1 MSTKTSLLL
10 EKHGERFKSIFDDVP
25 DDDAAAIVS
34 SSRDDENNEMKK
46 KKKKKK
52 KSDGKKISDEEAKDD
67 DATTTTKRNEERKMN
82 ASTTTTTTTNSS
94 SPSTVKVFAF
104 DGKRVVAGARDFG
117 GIFASNGKAVT
128 TAAENN
134 AKTKRINVKR
144 EMKRFMASET
154 KRIVREDDEEEDD
167 DRNKKKRN
175 KNGQSEEDERDDANK
190 RNANADSKFGM
201 KHMRREVRDFGIKGL
216 NKWDRKELEDE
227 KLKELGM
234 KPSKG
239 IRIPATIGVGLWK
252 KNEQRKEEK
261 RLDLFRLGH
270 KLEKKEKKK
279 MTNSEREEKR
289 EKESDRGLAWG
300 SSWFKN
306 GILKLKKSDVKK
318 NKLNVDTKVRLS
330 GKNRDTKGSKG
341 GKKSKKG
348 AKGSK
353 KRGAGKKSSR
363 G

>member
-1 MSTKTSLLL
+1 LNACT
-10 EKHGERFKSIFDDVP
+10 EER
-25 DDDAAAIVS
+25 
-34 SSRDDENNEMKK
+34 EKK
-46 KKKKKK
+46 KKNAFGTTLMTTTTEGGSRFMDYGERKR
-52 KSDGKKISDEEAKDD
+52 EEAK
-67 DATTTTKRNEERKMN
+67 E
-82 ASTTTTTTTNSS
+82 
-94 SPSTVKVFAF
+94 VKVFAF
-104 DGKRVVAGARDFG
+104 DGKRTLFGA
-117 GIFASNGKAVT
+117 
-128 TAAENN
+128 AAENKVN
-134 AKTKRINVKR
+134 NIDTTLPSRKRINVKR

-154 KRIVREDDEEEDD
+154 KRIVREEDAEEDGFD
-167 DRNKKKRN
+167 GKKKKKK
-175 KNGQSEEDERDDANK
+175 KNGFQSEEDAKSNNNNNNNDNDDAK
-190 RNANADSKFGM
+190 DSKFGM

-216 NKWDRKELEDE
+216 NKWDRKELENE

-252 KNEQRKEEK
+252 KNEQRNEEK

-270 KLEKKEKKK
+270 KLEKKERRK
-279 MTNSEREEKR
+279 MTNSEKEEKR

-306 GILKLKKSDVKK
+306 GILKLKKGDVKK
-318 NKLNVDTKVRLS
+318 NKVNVDTKVRLS
-330 GKNRDTKGSKG
+330 GKNRDAKGSAG

>member
-1 MSTKTSLLL
+1 MNAFKKEQKKMKMKMTTTAEEDRLLVDD
-10 EKHGERFKSIFDDVP
+10 GERK
-25 DDDAAAIVS
+25 
-34 SSRDDENNEMKK
+34 R
-46 KKKKKK
+46 
-52 KSDGKKISDEEAKDD
+52 EEAK
-67 DATTTTKRNEERKMN
+67 E
-82 ASTTTTTTTNSS
+82 
-94 SPSTVKVFAF
+94 VKVFAF
-104 DGKRVVAGARDFG
+104 DGKRTLFGA
-117 GIFASNGKAVT
+117 
-128 TAAENN
+128 AAENKMN
-134 AKTKRINVKR
+134 NNIDSKTLLSRKRINVKR

-154 KRIVREDDEEEDD
+154 KRIVREDEEDAEED
-167 DRNKKKRN
+167 GFDGKKKKKK
-175 KNGQSEEDERDDANK
+175 KNGFQSEEDAKNNNNNDN
-190 RNANADSKFGM
+190 NAKDSKFGM

-216 NKWDRKELEDE
+216 NKWDRKELENE

-252 KNEQRKEEK
+252 KNEQRNEEK

-270 KLEKKEKKK
+270 KLEKKERKK
-279 MTNSEREEKR
+279 MTNSEKEEKR

-306 GILKLKKSDVKK
+306 GILKLKKGDVKK
-318 NKLNVDTKVRLS
+318 NKVNVDTKVRLS
-330 GKNRDTKGSKG
+330 GKNRDAKGSAG

>member
-1 MSTKTSLLL
+1 MNAFT
-10 EKHGERFKSIFDDVP
+10 EER
-25 DDDAAAIVS
+25 
-34 SSRDDENNEMKK
+34 EKK
-46 KKKKKK
+46 KKNASGTTLMTTTTEGGSRFMDYGERKR
-52 KSDGKKISDEEAKDD
+52 EEAK
-67 DATTTTKRNEERKMN
+67 E
-82 ASTTTTTTTNSS
+82 
-94 SPSTVKVFAF
+94 VKVFAF
-104 DGKRVVAGARDFG
+104 DGKRTLFGA
-117 GIFASNGKAVT
+117 
-128 TAAENN
+128 AAENKVN
-134 AKTKRINVKR
+134 NIDTTLPSRKRINVKR

-154 KRIVREDDEEEDD
+154 KRIVREDEMEEDGFD
-167 DRNKKKRN
+167 GKKKKKKK
-175 KNGQSEEDERDDANK
+175 KNGFQSEEDAKSNNNNNDNDDAK
-190 RNANADSKFGM
+190 DSKFGM

-216 NKWDRKELEDE
+216 NKWDRKELENE

-252 KNEQRKEEK
+252 KNEQRNEEK

-270 KLEKKEKKK
+270 KLEKKERKK
-279 MTNSEREEKR
+279 MTNSEKEEKR

-306 GILKLKKSDVKK
+306 GILKLKKGDVKK
-318 NKLNVDTKVRLS
+318 NKVNVDTKVRLS
-330 GKNRDTKGSKG
+330 GKNRDAKGSAG

>member
-1 MSTKTSLLL
+1 MSSYSVWKEEGRDSARNRVENPKQNGE
-10 EKHGERFKSIFDDVP
+10 EKSDKKIGQENTRDLNAFKER
-25 DDDAAAIVS
+25 
-34 SSRDDENNEMKK
+34 EKK
-46 KKKKKK
+46 KKNAFGTTLMTTTEENKSSVDDGEKKR
-52 KSDGKKISDEEAKDD
+52 EEAK
-67 DATTTTKRNEERKMN
+67 E
-82 ASTTTTTTTNSS
+82 
-94 SPSTVKVFAF
+94 VKVFAF
-104 DGKRVVAGARDFG
+104 DGKRTLFGA
-117 GIFASNGKAVT
+117 
-128 TAAENN
+128 AAEN
-134 AKTKRINVKR
+134 KTNDNNINKTLLRKRINVKR

-154 KRIVREDDEEEDD
+154 KRIVREDEMEEDGFD
-167 DRNKKKRN
+167 GKKKKKKK
-175 KNGQSEEDERDDANK
+175 KNGFQSEEDAKSNNNNNNNNDDAK
-190 RNANADSKFGM
+190 DSKFGM

-216 NKWDRKELEDE
+216 NKWDRKELENE

-252 KNEQRKEEK
+252 KNEQRNEEK

-270 KLEKKEKKK
+270 KLEKKERRK
-279 MTNSEREEKR
+279 MTNSEKEEKK

-306 GILKLKKSDVKK
+306 GILKLKKGDVKK
-318 NKLNVDTKVRLS
+318 NKVNVDTKVRLS
-330 GKNRDTKGSKG
+330 GKNRDAKGSAG

>member
-1 MSTKTSLLL
+1 LNAFK
-10 EKHGERFKSIFDDVP
+10 KER
-25 DDDAAAIVS
+25 
-34 SSRDDENNEMKK
+34 EKK
-46 KKKKKK
+46 KKKKNDAFGTTLMTITTEGKSSVDDGEKK
-52 KSDGKKISDEEAKDD
+52 GEEAK
-67 DATTTTKRNEERKMN
+67 E
-82 ASTTTTTTTNSS
+82 
-94 SPSTVKVFAF
+94 VKVFAF
-104 DGKRVVAGARDFG
+104 DGKRTLSGA
-117 GIFASNGKAVT
+117 
-128 TAAENN
+128 AAEN
-134 AKTKRINVKR
+134 KTNNIDKTLLSRKRINVKR

-154 KRIVREDDEEEDD
+154 KRIVREETEDAKS
-167 DRNKKKRN
+167 NNNN
-175 KNGQSEEDERDDANK
+175 KNDDAK
-190 RNANADSKFGM
+190 DSKFGM

-216 NKWDRKELEDE
+216 NKWDRKELENE

-252 KNEQRKEEK
+252 KNEQRNEEK

-270 KLEKKEKKK
+270 KLEKKERKK
-279 MTNSEREEKR
+279 MTNSEKEEKR

-306 GILKLKKSDVKK
+306 GILKLKKGDVKK
-318 NKLNVDTKVRLS
+318 NKVNVDTKVRLS
-330 GKNRDTKGSKG
+330 GKNRDAKGSAG

>member
-1 MSTKTSLLL
+1 MNTFLKELLPCDDFHKEEGKRL
-10 EKHGERFKSIFDDVP
+10 GEIGFNTLKHNCE
-25 DDDAAAIVS
+25 
-34 SSRDDENNEMKK
+34 E
-46 KKKKKK
+46 
-52 KSDGKKISDEEAKDD
+52 KSDKRNTRERDLNALMNAFKKEQKKMKTTTTAEEERVLMDDGEKKREEAK
-67 DATTTTKRNEERKMN
+67 E
-82 ASTTTTTTTNSS
+82 
-94 SPSTVKVFAF
+94 VKVFAF
-104 DGKRVVAGARDFG
+104 DGKRTLFGA
-117 GIFASNGKAVT
+117 
-128 TAAENN
+128 AAENKN
-134 AKTKRINVKR
+134 NNINKTLLRKRINVKR

-154 KRIVREDDEEEDD
+154 KRIVREDEMEEDGFD
-167 DRNKKKRN
+167 GKKKKKKK
-175 KNGQSEEDERDDANK
+175 KNGFQSEEDAKSNNNNNDNDDAK
-190 RNANADSKFGM
+190 DSKFGM

-216 NKWDRKELEDE
+216 NKWDRKELENE

-252 KNEQRKEEK
+252 KNEQRNEEK

-270 KLEKKEKKK
+270 KLEKKERRK
-279 MTNSEREEKR
+279 MTNSEKEEKR

-306 GILKLKKSDVKK
+306 GILKLKKGDVKK
-318 NKLNVDTKVRLS
+318 NKVNVDTKVRLS
-330 GKNRDTKGSKG
+330 GKNRDAKGSAG

>member
-1 MSTKTSLLL
+1 MNAFK
-10 EKHGERFKSIFDDVP
+10 ER
-25 DDDAAAIVS
+25 
-34 SSRDDENNEMKK
+34 EKK
-46 KKKKKK
+46 KKNALGTALMMTTTEG
-52 KSDGKKISDEEAKDD
+52 KSSVDDGERKREEAK
-67 DATTTTKRNEERKMN
+67 E
-82 ASTTTTTTTNSS
+82 
-94 SPSTVKVFAF
+94 VKVFAF
-104 DGKRVVAGARDFG
+104 DGKRVVSGFGA
-117 GIFASNGKAVT
+117 
-128 TAAENN
+128 AAENKN
-134 AKTKRINVKR
+134 NNINKTLLQKRINVKR

-154 KRIVREDDEEEDD
+154 KRIVREDETEEDGFD
-167 DRNKKKRN
+167 GKKKKKKK
-175 KNGQSEEDERDDANK
+175 KNGFQSEEDAKSNNNNNNND
-190 RNANADSKFGM
+190 NAKDSKFGM

-216 NKWDRKELEDE
+216 NKWDRKELENE

-252 KNEQRKEEK
+252 KNEQRNEEK

-270 KLEKKEKKK
+270 KLEKKERKK
-279 MTNSEREEKR
+279 MTNSEKEEKR

-306 GILKLKKSDVKK
+306 GILKLKKGDVKK
-318 NKLNVDTKVRLS
+318 NKVNVDTKVRLS
-330 GKNRDTKGSKG
+330 GKNRDAKGSAG

>member
-1 MSTKTSLLL
+1 MTTTVDDG
-10 EKHGERFKSIFDDVP
+10 EKKG
-25 DDDAAAIVS
+25 
-34 SSRDDENNEMKK
+34 
-46 KKKKKK
+46 
-52 KSDGKKISDEEAKDD
+52 EEAK
-67 DATTTTKRNEERKMN
+67 E
-82 ASTTTTTTTNSS
+82 
-94 SPSTVKVFAF
+94 VKVFAF
-104 DGKRVVAGARDFG
+104 DGKRTLFGA
-117 GIFASNGKAVT
+117 
-128 TAAENN
+128 AAEN
-134 AKTKRINVKR
+134 KTNDNINKTLLRKRINVKR

-154 KRIVREDDEEEDD
+154 KRIVREDEMEED
-167 DRNKKKRN
+167 NNNN
-175 KNGQSEEDERDDANK
+175 KNDDAK
-190 RNANADSKFGM
+190 DSKFGM

-216 NKWDRKELEDE
+216 NKWDRKELENE

-252 KNEQRKEEK
+252 KNEQRNEEK

-270 KLEKKEKKK
+270 KLEKKERKK
-279 MTNSEREEKR
+279 MTNSEKEEKR

-306 GILKLKKSDVKK
+306 GILKLKKGDVKK
-318 NKLNVDTKVRLS
+318 NKVNVDTKVRLS
-330 GKNRDTKGSKG
+330 GKNRDAKGSAG

>member
-1 MSTKTSLLL
+1 MNA
-10 EKHGERFKSIFDDVP
+10 FKK
-25 DDDAAAIVS
+25 
-34 SSRDDENNEMKK
+34 EQKK
-46 KKKKKK
+46 KKKMKTTTTAEEERVLTDDGEKKR
-52 KSDGKKISDEEAKDD
+52 EEAK
-67 DATTTTKRNEERKMN
+67 E
-82 ASTTTTTTTNSS
+82 
-94 SPSTVKVFAF
+94 VKVFAF
-104 DGKRVVAGARDFG
+104 DGKRTLFGA
-117 GIFASNGKAVT
+117 
-128 TAAENN
+128 AAENKN
-134 AKTKRINVKR
+134 NINININKTLLRKRINVKR

-154 KRIVREDDEEEDD
+154 KRIVREDEMEEDGFD
-167 DRNKKKRN
+167 GKKKKKKK
-175 KNGQSEEDERDDANK
+175 KNGFQSEEDAKSNSNDDAK
-190 RNANADSKFGM
+190 DSKFGM

-216 NKWDRKELEDE
+216 NKWDRKELENK

-252 KNEQRKEEK
+252 KNEQRNEEK

-270 KLEKKEKKK
+270 KLEKKERRK
-279 MTNSEREEKR
+279 MTNSEKEEKR

-306 GILKLKKSDVKK
+306 GILKLKKGDVKK
-318 NKLNVDTKVRLS
+318 NKVNVDTKVRLS
-330 GKNRDTKGSKG
+330 GKNRDAKGSAG

>member
-1 MSTKTSLLL
+1 LRFERALMNAFKEQKKMKMKMTTTAEEDRLLVDD
-10 EKHGERFKSIFDDVP
+10 GERK
-25 DDDAAAIVS
+25 
-34 SSRDDENNEMKK
+34 R
-46 KKKKKK
+46 
-52 KSDGKKISDEEAKDD
+52 EEAK
-67 DATTTTKRNEERKMN
+67 E
-82 ASTTTTTTTNSS
+82 
-94 SPSTVKVFAF
+94 VKVFAF
-104 DGKRVVAGARDFG
+104 DGKRTLFGA
-117 GIFASNGKAVT
+117 
-128 TAAENN
+128 AAENKMN
-134 AKTKRINVKR
+134 NNIDSKTLLSRKRINVKR

-154 KRIVREDDEEEDD
+154 KRIVREDEEDAEED
-167 DRNKKKRN
+167 GFDGKKKKKK
-175 KNGQSEEDERDDANK
+175 KNGFQSEEDAKNNNNNDN
-190 RNANADSKFGM
+190 NAKDSKFGM

-216 NKWDRKELEDE
+216 NKWDRKELENE

-252 KNEQRKEEK
+252 KNEQRNEEK

-270 KLEKKEKKK
+270 KLEKKERKK
-279 MTNSEREEKR
+279 MTNSEKEEKR

-306 GILKLKKSDVKK
+306 GILKLKKGDVKK
-318 NKLNVDTKVRLS
+318 NKVNVDTKVRLS
-330 GKNRDTKGSKG
+330 GKNRDAKGSAG

>member
-1 MSTKTSLLL
+1 M
-10 EKHGERFKSIFDDVP
+10 
-25 DDDAAAIVS
+25 
-34 SSRDDENNEMKK
+34 
-46 KKKKKK
+46 
-52 KSDGKKISDEEAKDD
+52 
-67 DATTTTKRNEERKMN
+67 
-82 ASTTTTTTTNSS
+82 TTTTTGESGLVDDGERKREEAKE
-94 SPSTVKVFAF
+94 VKVFAF
-104 DGKRVVAGARDFG
+104 DGKRTLSGA
-117 GIFASNGKAVT
+117 
-128 TAAENN
+128 AAENKVN
-134 AKTKRINVKR
+134 NIDKTLLSRKRINVKR

-154 KRIVREDDEEEDD
+154 KRIVREDEEDAEED
-167 DRNKKKRN
+167 GFDGKKKKKK
-175 KNGQSEEDERDDANK
+175 KNGFQSEEDAKSNNNNNNDN
-190 RNANADSKFGM
+190 NAKDSKFGM

-216 NKWDRKELEDE
+216 NKWDRKELENE

-252 KNEQRKEEK
+252 KNEQRNEEK

-270 KLEKKEKKK
+270 KLEKKERRK
-279 MTNSEREEKR
+279 MTNSEKEEKR

-306 GILKLKKSDVKK
+306 GILKLKKGDVKK
-318 NKLNVDTKVRLS
+318 NKVNVDTKVRLS
-330 GKNRDTKGSKG
+330 GKNRDAKGSAG

>member
-1 MSTKTSLLL
+1 M
-10 EKHGERFKSIFDDVP
+10 
-25 DDDAAAIVS
+25 
-34 SSRDDENNEMKK
+34 
-46 KKKKKK
+46 
-52 KSDGKKISDEEAKDD
+52 
-67 DATTTTKRNEERKMN
+67 
-82 ASTTTTTTTNSS
+82 TTTTTGESGLVDDGDRKREEAKE
-94 SPSTVKVFAF
+94 VKVFAF
-104 DGKRVVAGARDFG
+104 DGKRTLSGA
-117 GIFASNGKAVT
+117 
-128 TAAENN
+128 AAENKVN
-134 AKTKRINVKR
+134 NIDKTLLSRKRINVKR

-154 KRIVREDDEEEDD
+154 KRIVREDEEDAEED
-167 DRNKKKRN
+167 GFDGKKKKKK
-175 KNGQSEEDERDDANK
+175 KNGFQSEEDAKSNNNNNNDN
-190 RNANADSKFGM
+190 NAKDSKFGM

-216 NKWDRKELEDE
+216 NKWDRKELENE

-252 KNEQRKEEK
+252 KNEQRNEEK

-270 KLEKKEKKK
+270 KLEKKERKK
-279 MTNSEREEKR
+279 MTNSEKEEKR

-306 GILKLKKSDVKK
+306 GILKLKKGDVKK
-318 NKLNVDTKVRLS
+318 NKVNVDTKVRLS
-330 GKNRDTKGSKG
+330 GKNRDAKGSAG

>member
-1 MSTKTSLLL
+1 MNA
-10 EKHGERFKSIFDDVP
+10 FKK
-25 DDDAAAIVS
+25 
-34 SSRDDENNEMKK
+34 EQKK
-46 KKKKKK
+46 KKMKTTTTAEEERVLMDDGEKKR
-52 KSDGKKISDEEAKDD
+52 EEAK
-67 DATTTTKRNEERKMN
+67 E
-82 ASTTTTTTTNSS
+82 
-94 SPSTVKVFAF
+94 VKVFAF
-104 DGKRVVAGARDFG
+104 DGKRTLFGA
-117 GIFASNGKAVT
+117 
-128 TAAENN
+128 AAENKN
-134 AKTKRINVKR
+134 NNINKKTLLQKRINVKR

-154 KRIVREDDEEEDD
+154 KRIVREDEMEEDGFD
-167 DRNKKKRN
+167 GKKKKKKK
-175 KNGQSEEDERDDANK
+175 KNGFQSEEDAKSNNNNNNDNDDAK
-190 RNANADSKFGM
+190 DSKFGM

-216 NKWDRKELEDE
+216 NKWDRKELENE

-252 KNEQRKEEK
+252 KNEQRNEEK

-270 KLEKKEKKK
+270 KLEKKERKK
-279 MTNSEREEKR
+279 MTNSEKEEKR

-306 GILKLKKSDVKK
+306 GILKLKKGDVKK
-318 NKLNVDTKVRLS
+318 NKVNVDTKVRLS
-330 GKNRDTKGSKG
+330 GKNRDAKGSAG

>member
-1 MSTKTSLLL
+1 MTIFRKRREREVGEIGFNTL
-10 EKHGERFKSIFDDVP
+10 EHKCEEKSDKKIGQENTRDLNAFKER
-25 DDDAAAIVS
+25 
-34 SSRDDENNEMKK
+34 EKK
-46 KKKKKK
+46 KKNAFGTTLMTTTEENKSSVDDGEKKR
-52 KSDGKKISDEEAKDD
+52 EEAK
-67 DATTTTKRNEERKMN
+67 E
-82 ASTTTTTTTNSS
+82 
-94 SPSTVKVFAF
+94 VKVFAF
-104 DGKRVVAGARDFG
+104 DGKRTLFGA
-117 GIFASNGKAVT
+117 
-128 TAAENN
+128 AAEN
-134 AKTKRINVKR
+134 KTNDNINKTLLRKRINVKR

-154 KRIVREDDEEEDD
+154 KRIVREDEMEEDGFD
-167 DRNKKKRN
+167 GKKKKKKK
-175 KNGQSEEDERDDANK
+175 KNGFQSEEDAKRDNNNNNNNNDDAK
-190 RNANADSKFGM
+190 DSKFGM

-216 NKWDRKELEDE
+216 NKWDRKELENE

-252 KNEQRKEEK
+252 KNEQRNEEK

-270 KLEKKEKKK
+270 KLEKKERRK
-279 MTNSEREEKR
+279 MTNSEKEEKR

-306 GILKLKKSDVKK
+306 GILKLKKGDVKK
-318 NKLNVDTKVRLS
+318 NKVNVDTKVRLS
-330 GKNRDTKGSKG
+330 GKNRDAKGSAG

>member
-1 MSTKTSLLL
+1 MNAFKEEQKKMKMKMTTTAEEDRLLVDD
-10 EKHGERFKSIFDDVP
+10 GERK
-25 DDDAAAIVS
+25 
-34 SSRDDENNEMKK
+34 R
-46 KKKKKK
+46 
-52 KSDGKKISDEEAKDD
+52 EEAK
-67 DATTTTKRNEERKMN
+67 E
-82 ASTTTTTTTNSS
+82 
-94 SPSTVKVFAF
+94 VKVFAF
-104 DGKRVVAGARDFG
+104 DGKRTLFGA
-117 GIFASNGKAVT
+117 
-128 TAAENN
+128 AAENKMN
-134 AKTKRINVKR
+134 NNIDSKTLLSRKRINVKR

-154 KRIVREDDEEEDD
+154 KRIVREDEEDAEED
-167 DRNKKKRN
+167 GFDGKKKKKK
-175 KNGQSEEDERDDANK
+175 KNGFQSEEDAKNNNNNDK
-190 RNANADSKFGM
+190 NAKDSKFGM

-216 NKWDRKELEDE
+216 NKWDRKELENE

-252 KNEQRKEEK
+252 KNEQRNEEK

-270 KLEKKEKKK
+270 KLEKKERKK
-279 MTNSEREEKR
+279 MTNSEKEEKR

-306 GILKLKKSDVKK
+306 GILKLKKGDVKK
-318 NKLNVDTKVRLS
+318 NKVNVDTKVRLS
-330 GKNRDTKGSKG
+330 GKNRDAKGSAG

>member
-1 MSTKTSLLL
+1 M
-10 EKHGERFKSIFDDVP
+10 
-25 DDDAAAIVS
+25 
-34 SSRDDENNEMKK
+34 
-46 KKKKKK
+46 
-52 KSDGKKISDEEAKDD
+52 
-67 DATTTTKRNEERKMN
+67 
-82 ASTTTTTTTNSS
+82 TTTTTGESGLVDDGERKREEAKE
-94 SPSTVKVFAF
+94 VKVFAF
-104 DGKRVVAGARDFG
+104 DGKRTLSGA
-117 GIFASNGKAVT
+117 
-128 TAAENN
+128 AAENKVN
-134 AKTKRINVKR
+134 NIDKTLLSRKRINVKR

-154 KRIVREDDEEEDD
+154 KRIVREDEEDAEED
-167 DRNKKKRN
+167 GFDGKKKKKK
-175 KNGQSEEDERDDANK
+175 KNGFQSEEDAKSNNNNNNDN
-190 RNANADSKFGM
+190 NAKDSKFGM

-216 NKWDRKELEDE
+216 NKWDRKELENE

-252 KNEQRKEEK
+252 KNEQRNEEK

-270 KLEKKEKKK
+270 KLEKKERKK
-279 MTNSEREEKR
+279 MTNSEKEEKR

-306 GILKLKKSDVKK
+306 GILKLKKGDVKK
-318 NKLNVDTKVRLS
+318 NKVNVDTKVRLS
-330 GKNRDTKGSKG
+330 GKNRDAKGSAG

>member
-10 EKHGERFKSIFDDVP
+10 EKHGERFMSMFDDVP
-25 DDDAAAIVS
+25 DAAIVS
-34 SSRDDENNEMKK
+34 SRDVENNKK
-46 KKKKKK
+46 KKKNKK
-52 KSDGKKISDEEAKDD
+52 KSVGKKMSDEKLDFDDEAK
-67 DATTTTKRNEERKMN
+67 DATTTRNDESKMN
-82 ASTTTTTTTNSS
+82 ASTTNSS
-94 SPSTVKVFAF
+94 SPSAAKVFAF
-104 DGKRVVAGARDFG
+104 DGKRVVAGARDGG
-117 GIFASNGKAVT
+117 GIFSSNGKAVT

-134 AKTKRINVKR
+134 TKTKRINVKR

-154 KRIVREDDEEEDD
+154 KRIVREDDEEEND
-167 DRNKKKRN
+167 DRNRKKRS

-306 GILKLKKSDVKK
+306 GILKLKKADVKK

>member
-1 MSTKTSLLL
+1 
-10 EKHGERFKSIFDDVP
+10 
-25 DDDAAAIVS
+25 
-34 SSRDDENNEMKK
+34 
-46 KKKKKK
+46 
-52 KSDGKKISDEEAKDD
+52 
-67 DATTTTKRNEERKMN
+67 
-82 ASTTTTTTTNSS
+82 
-94 SPSTVKVFAF
+94 
-104 DGKRVVAGARDFG
+104 
-117 GIFASNGKAVT
+117 
-128 TAAENN
+128 
-134 AKTKRINVKR
+134 
-144 EMKRFMASET
+144 MASET
-154 KRIVREDDEEEDD
+154 KRIVREDEMEEDGFD
-167 DRNKKKRN
+167 GKKKKKKK
-175 KNGQSEEDERDDANK
+175 KNGFQSEEDAKSNNNNNDNDDAK
-190 RNANADSKFGM
+190 DSKFGM

-216 NKWDRKELEDE
+216 NKWDRKELENE

-252 KNEQRKEEK
+252 KNEQRNEEK

-270 KLEKKEKKK
+270 KLEKKERKKL
-279 MTNSEREEKR
+279 TNSEKEEKR

-306 GILKLKKSDVKK
+306 GILKLKKGDVKK
-318 NKLNVDTKVRLS
+318 NKVNVDTKVRLS
-330 GKNRDTKGSKG
+330 GKNRDAKGSAG

>member
-1 MSTKTSLLL
+1 MNAFK
-10 EKHGERFKSIFDDVP
+10 ER
-25 DDDAAAIVS
+25 
-34 SSRDDENNEMKK
+34 EKK
-46 KKKKKK
+46 KKNAFGTTLMTTTEES
-52 KSDGKKISDEEAKDD
+52 KSSVDDGERKREEAK
-67 DATTTTKRNEERKMN
+67 E
-82 ASTTTTTTTNSS
+82 
-94 SPSTVKVFAF
+94 VKVFAF
-104 DGKRVVAGARDFG
+104 DGKRTLFGA
-117 GIFASNGKAVT
+117 
-128 TAAENN
+128 AAENKN
-134 AKTKRINVKR
+134 NNINKTLLQKRINVKR

-154 KRIVREDDEEEDD
+154 KRIVREDEMEEDGFD
-167 DRNKKKRN
+167 GKKKKKKK
-175 KNGQSEEDERDDANK
+175 KNGFQSEEDAKRDNNNNNDDAK
-190 RNANADSKFGM
+190 DSKFGM

-216 NKWDRKELEDE
+216 TKWDRKELENE

-252 KNEQRKEEK
+252 KNEQRNEEK

-270 KLEKKEKKK
+270 KLEKKERKK
-279 MTNSEREEKR
+279 MTNSEKEEKR

-306 GILKLKKSDVKK
+306 GILKLKKGDVKK
-318 NKLNVDTKVRLS
+318 NKVNVDTKVRLS
-330 GKNRDTKGSKG
+330 GKNRDAKGSAG

>member
-1 MSTKTSLLL
+1 MNA
-10 EKHGERFKSIFDDVP
+10 FKK
-25 DDDAAAIVS
+25 
-34 SSRDDENNEMKK
+34 EQKK
-46 KKKKKK
+46 KKKMKTTTTAEEERVLMDDGEKKR
-52 KSDGKKISDEEAKDD
+52 EEAK
-67 DATTTTKRNEERKMN
+67 E
-82 ASTTTTTTTNSS
+82 
-94 SPSTVKVFAF
+94 VKVFAF
-104 DGKRVVAGARDFG
+104 DGKRTLFGA
-117 GIFASNGKAVT
+117 
-128 TAAENN
+128 AAEN
-134 AKTKRINVKR
+134 KTNDNINKTLLRKRINVKR

-154 KRIVREDDEEEDD
+154 KRIVREETEDAKS
-167 DRNKKKRN
+167 NNNN
-175 KNGQSEEDERDDANK
+175 KNDDAK
-190 RNANADSKFGM
+190 DSKFGM

-216 NKWDRKELEDE
+216 NKWDRKELENE

-252 KNEQRKEEK
+252 KNEQRNEEK

-270 KLEKKEKKK
+270 KLEKKERKK
-279 MTNSEREEKR
+279 MTNSEKEEKR

-306 GILKLKKSDVKK
+306 GILKLKKGDVKK
-318 NKLNVDTKVRLS
+318 NKVNVDTKVRLS
-330 GKNRDTKGSKG
+330 GKNRDAKGSAG

>member
-1 MSTKTSLLL
+1 MSL
-10 EKHGERFKSIFDDVP
+10 FDDVP

-52 KSDGKKISDEEAKDD
+52 KSDGKKISEEKLDFDEEAEKDD
-67 DATTTTKRNEERKMN
+67 DATT
-82 ASTTTTTTTNSS
+82 TTTTTTTNSS

-154 KRIVREDDEEEDD
+154 KRIVREDDEEEND

-175 KNGQSEEDERDDANK
+175 KNGQSEEDERDVANK

-306 GILKLKKSDVKK
+306 GILKLKKADVKK

>member
-1 MSTKTSLLL
+1 MNALMNA
-10 EKHGERFKSIFDDVP
+10 FKK
-25 DDDAAAIVS
+25 
-34 SSRDDENNEMKK
+34 EQKK
-46 KKKKKK
+46 KKMKTTTTAEEERVFMD
-52 KSDGKKISDEEAKDD
+52 DGERKREEAK
-67 DATTTTKRNEERKMN
+67 E
-82 ASTTTTTTTNSS
+82 
-94 SPSTVKVFAF
+94 VKVFAF
-104 DGKRVVAGARDFG
+104 DGKRTLFGA
-117 GIFASNGKAVT
+117 
-128 TAAENN
+128 AAEN
-134 AKTKRINVKR
+134 KTNDNNINKTLLRKRINVKR

-154 KRIVREDDEEEDD
+154 KRIVREDEMEEDGFD
-167 DRNKKKRN
+167 GKKKKKKK
-175 KNGQSEEDERDDANK
+175 KNGFQSEEDAKSNNNNNDNDDAK
-190 RNANADSKFGM
+190 DSKFGM

-216 NKWDRKELEDE
+216 NKWDRKELENE

-252 KNEQRKEEK
+252 KNEQRNEEK

-270 KLEKKEKKK
+270 KLEKKERKK
-279 MTNSEREEKR
+279 MTNSEKEEKR

-306 GILKLKKSDVKK
+306 GILKLKKGDVKK
-318 NKLNVDTKVRLS
+318 NKVNVDTKVRLS
-330 GKNRDTKGSKG
+330 GKNRDAKGSAG

>member
-1 MSTKTSLLL
+1 M
-10 EKHGERFKSIFDDVP
+10 
-25 DDDAAAIVS
+25 
-34 SSRDDENNEMKK
+34 
-46 KKKKKK
+46 
-52 KSDGKKISDEEAKDD
+52 
-67 DATTTTKRNEERKMN
+67 
-82 ASTTTTTTTNSS
+82 
-94 SPSTVKVFAF
+94 
-104 DGKRVVAGARDFG
+104 
-117 GIFASNGKAVT
+117 
-128 TAAENN
+128 
-134 AKTKRINVKR
+134 
-144 EMKRFMASET
+144 
-154 KRIVREDDEEEDD
+154 
-167 DRNKKKRN
+167 
-175 KNGQSEEDERDDANK
+175 
-190 RNANADSKFGM
+190 
-201 KHMRREVRDFGIKGL
+201 

-279 MTNSEREEKR
+279 MTSSEREEKR

-306 GILKLKKSDVKK
+306 GILKLKKADVKK

-330 GKNRDTKGSKG
+330 GKNRDAKGSKG

>member
-1 MSTKTSLLL
+1 MNA
-10 EKHGERFKSIFDDVP
+10 FKK
-25 DDDAAAIVS
+25 
-34 SSRDDENNEMKK
+34 EQKK
-46 KKKKKK
+46 KKMKTTTTAEEERVFMD
-52 KSDGKKISDEEAKDD
+52 DGERKREEAK
-67 DATTTTKRNEERKMN
+67 E
-82 ASTTTTTTTNSS
+82 
-94 SPSTVKVFAF
+94 VKVFAF
-104 DGKRVVAGARDFG
+104 DGKRTLFGA
-117 GIFASNGKAVT
+117 
-128 TAAENN
+128 AAENKN
-134 AKTKRINVKR
+134 NNINKTLLQKRINVKR

-154 KRIVREDDEEEDD
+154 KRIVREDEMEEDGFD
-167 DRNKKKRN
+167 GKKKKKKK
-175 KNGQSEEDERDDANK
+175 KNGFQSEEDAKSNNNNNDNDDAK
-190 RNANADSKFGM
+190 DSKFGM

-216 NKWDRKELEDE
+216 NKWDRKELENE

-252 KNEQRKEEK
+252 KNEQRNEEK

-270 KLEKKEKKK
+270 KLEKKERKK
-279 MTNSEREEKR
+279 MTNSEKEEKI

-306 GILKLKKSDVKK
+306 GILKLKKGDVKK
-318 NKLNVDTKVRLS
+318 NKVNVDTKVRLS
-330 GKNRDTKGSKG
+330 GKNRDAKGSAG

>member
-1 MSTKTSLLL
+1 M
-10 EKHGERFKSIFDDVP
+10 
-25 DDDAAAIVS
+25 
-34 SSRDDENNEMKK
+34 
-46 KKKKKK
+46 
-52 KSDGKKISDEEAKDD
+52 
-67 DATTTTKRNEERKMN
+67 
-82 ASTTTTTTTNSS
+82 TTTTTGESGLVDDGERKREEAKE
-94 SPSTVKVFAF
+94 VKVFEF
-104 DGKRVVAGARDFG
+104 DGKRTLSGA
-117 GIFASNGKAVT
+117 
-128 TAAENN
+128 AAENKVN
-134 AKTKRINVKR
+134 NIDKTLLSRKRINVKR

-154 KRIVREDDEEEDD
+154 KRIVREDEEDAEED
-167 DRNKKKRN
+167 GFDGKKKKKK
-175 KNGQSEEDERDDANK
+175 KNGFQSEEDAKSNNNNNNDN
-190 RNANADSKFGM
+190 NAKDSKFGM

-216 NKWDRKELEDE
+216 NKWDRKELENE

-252 KNEQRKEEK
+252 KNEQRNEEK

-270 KLEKKEKKK
+270 KLEKKERKK
-279 MTNSEREEKR
+279 MTNSEKEEKR

-306 GILKLKKSDVKK
+306 GILKLKKGDVKK
-318 NKLNVDTKVRLS
+318 NKVNVDTKVRLS
-330 GKNRDTKGSKG
+330 GKNRDAKGSAG

>member
-1 MSTKTSLLL
+1 MLSNVSFFCAAEQRLVRCTRGSIEKTSIKKNRTKKTRDLNALMNA
-10 EKHGERFKSIFDDVP
+10 FKKEQP
-25 DDDAAAIVS
+25 
-34 SSRDDENNEMKK
+34 EKK
-46 KKKKKK
+46 KKNAFGTTLMTTTKNEG
-52 KSDGKKISDEEAKDD
+52 KSSVDDGERKREEAK
-67 DATTTTKRNEERKMN
+67 EE
-82 ASTTTTTTTNSS
+82 
-94 SPSTVKVFAF
+94 VKVFAF
-104 DGKRVVAGARDFG
+104 DGKRVVRGGFGA
-117 GIFASNGKAVT
+117 
-128 TAAENN
+128 AAENKMN
-134 AKTKRINVKR
+134 DNMNKTLPQKRINVKR

-154 KRIVREDDEEEDD
+154 KRIVREDEEDAEED
-167 DRNKKKRN
+167 GFDGKKKKKK
-175 KNGQSEEDERDDANK
+175 KNGFQSEEDAKSNNNNNNNNDAK
-190 RNANADSKFGM
+190 DSKFGM

-216 NKWDRKELEDE
+216 NKWDRKELENE

-252 KNEQRKEEK
+252 KNEQRNEEK

-270 KLEKKEKKK
+270 KLEKKERKK
-279 MTNSEREEKR
+279 MTNSEKEEKR

-306 GILKLKKSDVKK
+306 GILKLKKGDVKK
-318 NKLNVDTKVRLS
+318 NKVNVDTKVRLS
-330 GKNRDTKGSKG
+330 GKNRDAKGSAG